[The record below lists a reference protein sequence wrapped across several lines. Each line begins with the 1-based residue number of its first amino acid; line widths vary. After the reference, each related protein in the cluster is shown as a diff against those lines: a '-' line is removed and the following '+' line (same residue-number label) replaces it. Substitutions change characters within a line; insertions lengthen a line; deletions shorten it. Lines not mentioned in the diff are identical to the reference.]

1 MARLKTIKIMITRN
15 SNNSGLFKDI
25 EGLKC
30 AEPKQ
35 IAQDRIALLYF
46 VGDSSDEEAQIYS
59 ASDILFKDAGDD
71 NIFAARILA
80 IVERYY
86 HKENIVLSLADL
98 KDVTGR
104 YAADQNFSEES
115 IEFAKDAISGY
126 EISIKE
132 GSRIVMIPV
141 ETYAQALK

>member
-1 MARLKTIKIMITRN
+1 MITRN

-25 EGLKC
+25 EGSKY

-35 IAQDRIALLYF
+35 MKQNRIALLYF
-46 VGDSSDEEAQIYS
+46 VEDNNEDEASLYS

-71 NIFAARILA
+71 GVFAAKILA
-80 IVERYY
+80 IVEKYY
-86 HKENIVLSLADL
+86 FKENIVLSIEDM
-98 KDVTGR
+98 KDIMGR
-104 YAADQNFSEES
+104 YVADNDFNEES
-115 IEFAKDAISGY
+115 VEFAKEAIRGY
-126 EISIKE
+126 EISIKD